1 MLMLRLLCS
10 HFADNALD
18 FEDFNSRLNCGPLR
32 IATALGCIL
41 EDAKELRGIEYPSVL
56 LCIDELMKC
65 GWHDD
70 RDPTLLLSRVGV
82 SMDLLGAARP
92 MGRAV
97 ITVVTSLRKSGLI
110 PMDDT
115 DSSRPIY
122 RVPLE
127 GLSFDDCLRLVS
139 RYVNQRGGP
148 ANLATFSWFQGMV
161 ALCSGHPRSLEYL
174 AEELGNACSVGDG
187 GELPTQHHVEVL
199 TQACAVM
206 GTTVQQKHAGP
217 AGVDVLALL
226 RCIIAGKPV
235 ALGSKVGS
243 TTVEALIAGGLFTNA
258 GKPLNSD
265 DLFVVP
271 ATSMLLMTSFS
282 EMPQHVMAA
291 VQELMVSACHPGLS
305 SDGTAFEALHT
316 AVEVLRR
323 AVLVTADGEASP
335 PLGLDELFQHTMK
348 PKKLPQWWH
357 NTQVQFN
364 VPRRWTTKG
373 SEQWRFD
380 FNNEVASR
388 EKIQQCLKGGDVIV
402 PAAPGCD
409 VVFVDQA
416 AGKNSH
422 IITFM
427 EARYTRFK
435 AEANR
440 RAPPS
445 SLQADLTTKFEVLT
459 KHGVCVQACVCWCLR
474 ESNHSARSLGF
485 ERKTALERKVC
496 EPVSAA
502 PTIQR

>member
-82 SMDLLGAARP
+82 SMDSLGAARP

-139 RYVNQRGGP
+139 RYVKQRGGP

-187 GELPTQHHVEVL
+187 GELPTQHRVEVL
-199 TQACAVM
+199 TQACAAM
-206 GTTVQQKHAGP
+206 ATTVRQKHAGP
-217 AGVDVLALL
+217 GGVDVLAML
-226 RCIIAGKPV
+226 RCIVAGKPV
-235 ALGSKVGS
+235 ALDSKVGS
-243 TTVEALIAGGLFTNA
+243 TTVEALITGGLFTNA

-265 DLFVVP
+265 DRFVVP
-271 ATSMLLMTSFS
+271 ATSVLLMTSFIG
-282 EMPQHVMAA
+282 MPQHVRAA

-305 SDGTAFEALHT
+305 AGGTAFEALHT
-316 AVEVLRR
+316 AFEVLKR
-323 AVLVTADGEASP
+323 AVLATADGEASP

-357 NTQVQFN
+357 DTQVQFN
-364 VPRRWTTKG
+364 VPRRCTTKG
-373 SEQWRFD
+373 SEQLHFD
-380 FNNEVASR
+380 FNNVVDSR
-388 EKIQQCLKGGDVIV
+388 DKIQRRLEGGDVIV
-402 PAAPGCD
+402 PAAPNNPGCD
-409 VVFVDQA
+409 VVFVDQT
-416 AGKNSH
+416 AGKSGH
-422 IITFM
+422 IISFM
-427 EARYTRFK
+427 EARYTKFK
-435 AEANR
+435 AKNNR
-440 RAPPS
+440 TASSS
-445 SLQADLTTKFEVLT
+445 SLQADLGTKVEVET
-459 KHGVCVQACVCWCLR
+459 KHGSVCKPVCVGACVSSTTTTMSCTQPWAREEHCLGTQ
-474 ESNHSARSLGF
+474 SL
-485 ERKTALERKVC
+485 
-496 EPVSAA
+496 
-502 PTIQR
+502 

>member
-82 SMDLLGAARP
+82 SMDSLGAARP

-97 ITVVTSLRKSGLI
+97 ITVVTSLRKRGLI
-110 PMDDT
+110 PMDST
-115 DSSRPIY
+115 DSSRPIH

-139 RYVNQRGGP
+139 SYVKRRGGP
-148 ANLATFSWFQGMV
+148 ANLATLSWFQGMV

-174 AEELGNACSVGDG
+174 AEELGNAYAEDG
-187 GELPTQHHVEVL
+187 GDLPTLDRVQVL
-199 TQACAVM
+199 AHACAAM
-206 GTTVQQKHAGP
+206 ATTVRQKHAGP
-217 AGVDVLALL
+217 AGVDALALL
-226 RCIIAGKPV
+226 RCIVAGKPV
-235 ALGSKVGS
+235 ALDSKVGS
-243 TTVEALIAGGLFTNA
+243 TTVEALIAAGLFTNA

-265 DLFVVP
+265 DNFVVP
-271 ATSMLLMTSFS
+271 AMSMLLMNTFTGL
-282 EMPQHVMAA
+282 PQHVRAA
-291 VQELMVSACHPGLS
+291 VRAFMVAACHPGLS
-305 SDGTAFEALHT
+305 LGGSAFESLHT
-316 AVEVLRR
+316 AVEVLKR

-335 PLGLDELFQHTMK
+335 PLGLDEVFQHTMK

-364 VPRRWTTKG
+364 VPRRCTTKG
-373 SEQWRFD
+373 SEQLRFD
-380 FNNEVASR
+380 LNNVVASR
-388 EKIQQCLKGGDVIV
+388 KKIQHKGGDVIV
-402 PAAPGCD
+402 PAAPNNPGCD